1 VIEDRVERPVRP
13 RGRQLIRE
21 AQGRNVIG
29 EGAANRITRL
39 PWVSLPEVS
48 PPVTPSLTR
57 FGVVCTWQLAVI
69 VRCRRADNLNGGI
82 ITCQNSRD
90 KHGQFVTAGPTDQRR
105 DFDTGAR

>member
-1 VIEDRVERPVRP
+1 MMMLSRGFRVV
-13 RGRQLIRE
+13 IRE
-21 AQGRNVIG
+21 AQGRNVFG
-29 EGAANRITRL
+29 EGAANRIPRL

-57 FGVVCTWQLAVI
+57 FGVVCTCRLAVI

-82 ITCQNSRD
+82 ITCQNCQD
-90 KHGQFVTAGPTDQRR
+90 KHGQFVKAGLTNQRR